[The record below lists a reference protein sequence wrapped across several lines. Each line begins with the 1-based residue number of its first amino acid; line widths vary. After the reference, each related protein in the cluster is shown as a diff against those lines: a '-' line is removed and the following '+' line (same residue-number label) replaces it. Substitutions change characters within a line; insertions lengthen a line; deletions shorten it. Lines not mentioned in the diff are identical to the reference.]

1 MNSLADVRDSYI
13 DDGLSY
19 EQAQARA
26 AQDAMLDLIGKSDLA
41 RNVSIK
47 GGVLMQHISNDTRR
61 ATTDFDLDFVRYSI
75 ANDSIE
81 RFVDFLDSGSSDFS
95 IKLTGKIEQL
105 KHQDHGLRHRF
116 VVGKPPM
123 KRQGDAS
130 HSKSG
135 LHQQQIFFRTKT

>member
-61 ATTDFDLDFVRYSI
+61 ATIDFDLDFVRYSI

-105 KHQDHGLRHRF
+105 KH
-116 VVGKPPM
+116 
-123 KRQGDAS
+123 
-130 HSKSG
+130 
-135 LHQQQIFFRTKT
+135 

>member
-61 ATTDFDLDFVRYSI
+61 ATIDFDLDFVRYSI

-95 IKLTGKIEQL
+95 I
-105 KHQDHGLRHRF
+105 
-116 VVGKPPM
+116 
-123 KRQGDAS
+123 
-130 HSKSG
+130 
-135 LHQQQIFFRTKT
+135 

>member
-1 MNSLADVRDSYI
+1 MNSLADIRDSYI

-26 AQDAMLDLIGKSDLA
+26 AQDAMLDLIGKSDLT

-81 RFVDFLDSGSSDFS
+81 RFVDLLDSGSSDFS
-95 IKLTGKIEQL
+95 IKMTGEIEQL
-105 KHQDHGLRHRF
+105 KH
-116 VVGKPPM
+116 
-123 KRQGDAS
+123 GDADVFPTQNVLCCEPQRFPI
-130 HSKSG
+130 
-135 LHQQQIFFRTKT
+135 LHRTHPSQ